1 MKVAFLVVERYISN
15 AWQKYGVKRVIGDKN
30 GFAFIQFSS
39 ATGLEGVLEHG
50 PWLIH
55 NTPFILK
62 KWNPSSKLSKEE
74 LTYDPVWFKF
84 HRVYASALT
93 ADGPSTISTR
103 LGTPVMLDSC
113 TRKGFHA
120 TLASKHSTLGNYSLP
135 IQQVPKLAYQKKT
148 NSTPMSNSFSALEE
162 YNGTPMDDLFGG
174 TKKKVQAPPR
184 KTSIWSG
191 RKRKYS
197 SESSFTSPN
206 PFYLITMDDG
216 KSMLHGVQESDDDP
230 DEEDD
235 SDETTYYSKSL
246 EYLFKINYKTKKD
259 MMQGGPLNGEPNRE
273 ITEMRSD
280 GNTKEWDISPGMIM
294 GNAAETRN
302 RRSLLALC
310 RDL

>member
-1 MKVAFLVVERYISN
+1 MSCSGPL
-15 AWQKYGVKRVIGDKN
+15 GDKN

-55 NTPFILK
+55 NAPFILR
-62 KWNPSSKLSKEE
+62 KWNLSSKLSKKE

-93 ADGPSTISTR
+93 ADGLSAISTR
-103 LGTPVMLDSC
+103 LGTPVIVLSVSLLIWVIWGSREERIMMVSKPFRGRVFMLLL
-113 TRKGFHA
+113 
-120 TLASKHSTLGNYSLP
+120 LAN
-135 IQQVPKLAYQKKT
+135 IAR
-148 NSTPMSNSFSALEE
+148 E
-162 YNGTPMDDLFGG
+162 YNRTPMDDLFGG

-235 SDETTYYSKSL
+235 YDETTYYSKSL
-246 EYLFKINYKTKKD
+246 V
-259 MMQGGPLNGEPNRE
+259 
-273 ITEMRSD
+273 
-280 GNTKEWDISPGMIM
+280 
-294 GNAAETRN
+294 
-302 RRSLLALC
+302 LLE
-310 RDL
+310 